1 MIAFLR
7 SYNMHFAGILLSYA
21 SAGIAFVLSD
31 PRMSLNSIP
40 FSTRVHWMRQ
50 TNAALE
56 VVTGSPC
63 PFAAFGTVIVNHTN
77 TDGLGD
83 LLCIGANENSRTG
96 NPTLHG
102 ERVPN
107 VPAWNHLS

>member
-1 MIAFLR
+1 
-7 SYNMHFAGILLSYA
+7 
-21 SAGIAFVLSD
+21 
-31 PRMSLNSIP
+31 
-40 FSTRVHWMRQ
+40 MRQ